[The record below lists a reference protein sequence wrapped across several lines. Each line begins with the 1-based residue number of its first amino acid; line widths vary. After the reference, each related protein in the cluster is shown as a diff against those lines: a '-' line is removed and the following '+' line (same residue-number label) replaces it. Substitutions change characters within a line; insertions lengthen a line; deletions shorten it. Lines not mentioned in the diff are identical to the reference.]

1 MLSKRDLSNVKDEL
15 LKNNKKSIPSDL
27 EKYYDVMELFDRIHE
42 RSEPFDFES
51 IGIKSIQLNMMVY
64 TFHGSMIRI
73 EEVLVTIQ
81 SDMTQKE
88 NFRENMGKY
97 G

>member
-1 MLSKRDLSNVKDEL
+1 
-15 LKNNKKSIPSDL
+15 
-27 EKYYDVMELFDRIHE
+27 
-42 RSEPFDFES
+42 
-51 IGIKSIQLNMMVY
+51 
-64 TFHGSMIRI
+64 MIRI